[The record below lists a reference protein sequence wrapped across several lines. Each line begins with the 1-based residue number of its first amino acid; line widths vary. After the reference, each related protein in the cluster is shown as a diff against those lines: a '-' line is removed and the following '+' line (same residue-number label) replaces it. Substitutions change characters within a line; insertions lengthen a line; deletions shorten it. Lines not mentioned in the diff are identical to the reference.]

1 MLPNWRSRFYHRV
14 TLDTVHCNNR
24 SGCARVYVEGKSG
37 TFLGDHPPDP
47 DHLVAPLLG
56 AHGLPVGLVV
66 AVGDGVGRHLVPP
79 VPVLVHQRVVRVALV
94 QHAGQSDGRRGYSI
108 VGNPL
113 LPIIQLTVTAASS
126 PMVETQD

>member
-1 MLPNWRSRFYHRV
+1 MCLGGV
-14 TLDTVHCNNR
+14 
-24 SGCARVYVEGKSG
+24 VEGKSG

-79 VPVLVHQRVVRVALV
+79 VPVLVHQRVVCVALV
-94 QHAGQSDGRRGYSI
+94 QHAGQMAVGGT

-126 PMVETQD
+126 PMVETQDCKILRPDPQQLGS